1 MTTIIQHTKNT
12 LQGLTRDF
20 HDRQNFS
27 QTLTTKWSDES
38 EEELVN
44 HSNSFVYIQF
54 PNNPPWMSDRLAN
67 YSTSLLMSRLSEIPW
82 CTWLRATAVSTDT
95 VHYRQ
100 YSSMTVKKWRG
111 PCPVEPPHWHTDRKW
126 EGQDPRTPTGSPP
139 LTVTLALGLTQY
151 YVHPCDYDTE

>member
-1 MTTIIQHTKNT
+1 M
-12 LQGLTRDF
+12 LQDLTRDF

-27 QTLTTKWSDES
+27 QMLTTKWPEES

-54 PNNPPWMSDRLAN
+54 ANNPPWMSDRLAN
-67 YSTSLLMSRLSEIPW
+67 YSASLLMSRLSEILW
-82 CTWLRATAVSTDT
+82 CTWQRATAGSTDT
-95 VHYRQ
+95 VHYRR
-100 YSSMTVKKWRG
+100 YSSMTVKSGGVRVQLD
-111 PCPVEPPHWHTDRKW
+111 PHTDRKW

>member
-27 QTLTTKWSDES
+27 QMLTTKWPEES

-67 YSTSLLMSRLSEIPW
+67 YSTGLLMSRLSEIPW
-82 CTWLRATAVSTDT
+82 CTWQRATADSADT

-111 PCPVEPPHWHTDRKW
+111 PCPVGLPHCQKV
-126 EGQDPRTPTGSPP
+126 GGSGPQDPHRIAATG
-139 LTVTLALGLTQY
+139 Y
-151 YVHPCDYDTE
+151 DWHPGSRCG